1 MKRDIRDFL
10 NDILMYSA
18 KAREVFER
26 AKQPLDRLS
35 DDGMILLHCLQVIG
49 EAAKRIPAEIKERY
63 PDIPWKKVAGLRD
76 RLIHDYWGTDMSIV
90 SYVVT
95 ENLPDLQKK
104 VSQIL
109 QDMAG
114 DYPEETPR
122 FYDKK

>member
-10 NDILMYSA
+10 NDILLYSA
-18 KAREVFER
+18 KAREVLER
-26 AKQPLDRLS
+26 VKPPVDRLS

-49 EAAKRIPAEIKERY
+49 EAAKRIPEEIRERY

-90 SYVVT
+90 SYVVA

-109 QDMAG
+109 QDMEEN
-114 DYPEETPR
+114 YPEETP
-122 FYDKK
+122 